1 MTVKPIF
8 AWYDAWIGFFWDAK
22 KRMLYFFPV
31 PFVGLVFSCATLAAT
46 EPKEKP

>member
-31 PFVGLVFSCATLAAT
+31 PFVGLMFNFAST
-46 EPKEKP
+46 EPKEEA